1 MTVVTETTVLKCQL
15 CPSLVCSCIWTVE
28 WLLVLHWPGIA
39 AKDVPT
45 QETSAQ
51 WAKSGVFVQ
60 RVYWVYLF
68 SQNTCPL
75 CNAAMYEQ

>member
-1 MTVVTETTVLKCQL
+1 MTQARETTVLKCQL

-45 QETSAQ
+45 QETQISA
-51 WAKSGVFVQ
+51 A
-60 RVYWVYLF
+60 
-68 SQNTCPL
+68 L
-75 CNAAMYEQ
+75 CR